1 MRSLAVLT
9 LTLSAVLAGS
19 AVSASAADAAPKR
32 VVALE
37 WEYLE
42 NVVRLGVK
50 PVGAADLGG
59 YRTYVSIGIPGG
71 ITDVGLRQS
80 PSIERIAR
88 LKPDLI
94 IAPKWRVGKNLSQ
107 LRKIARVLVLDP
119 YPGRQRNGTQYV
131 QMRRSFTQI
140 ANALGRGA
148 RGRAILRDLD
158 ASYPRLKKRLR
169 AAKRSGVRI
178 ALAQPAGTASS
189 PQLRLFTNNSL
200 AGEVLRKLGLRNSW
214 KGGFPK
220 YGFTTNDLESLER
233 VQSGWFGFV
242 YPTQFQNQIER
253 FTKLRSYRSLD
264 MVKKKRVRYLRGNSW
279 VFGGPVSTKLLAYRI
294 VDQLVAK

>member
-1 MRSLAVLT
+1 MRVPAVLLST
-9 LTLSAVLAGS
+9 LLLAALGAGAV
-19 AVSASAADAAPKR
+19 ASTASAAPKR

-50 PVGAADLGG
+50 PVGAADISG
-59 YRTYVSIGIPGG
+59 YKTYVSIGIPGG
-71 ITDVGLRQS
+71 IRDVGLRQS
-80 PSIERIAR
+80 PSIERIAA

-94 IAPKWRVGKNLSQ
+94 IAPKWRTGKNLSQ
-107 LRKIARVLVLDP
+107 LKKISRVLVLDP
-119 YPGRQRNGTQYV
+119 YPGRQGNGTQYA

-140 ANALGRGA
+140 ANAIGRGA
-148 RGRAILRDLD
+148 RGRAILKDLD
-158 ASYPRLKKRLR
+158 SAYPRLKKRLR
-169 AAKRSGVRI
+169 AARRSGVRI

-189 PQLRLFTNNSL
+189 PQVRLFTNNSL
-200 AGEVLRKLGLRNSW
+200 AGEVLRKLGLKNSW
-214 KGGFPK
+214 RGGFPK
-220 YGFTTNDLESLER
+220 YGFTTNDLEALER

-242 YPTQFQNQIER
+242 YPTQFQNQIEK
-253 FTKLRSYRSLD
+253 FTKLKSYRALD
-264 MVKKKRVRYLRGNSW
+264 MVKKRRVRYLRGNSW